1 MGIGKF
7 VVTDVSSSHKK
18 RLALLYAVCLAI
30 LFLLVVVF
38 IDVFGFSGISCCVP
52 ALLAFAL
59 CFAFACSL
67 VGRRQ
72 SCDVWPD
79 YVGLVS
85 LYLYMCFICSVVVA
99 SMMSCGCRCCYVFL
113 VVFACCVFLLVN

>member
-1 MGIGKF
+1 MTGCEAKDLAKATASVQKTEGSSDGI
-7 VVTDVSSSHKK
+7 
-18 RLALLYAVCLAI
+18 
-30 LFLLVVVF
+30 
-38 IDVFGFSGISCCVP
+38 ISCCVP
-52 ALLAFAL
+52 ALPAFAL